1 MDSQHRSLQLRTKRG
16 SCAVIAALNI
26 AVPDD
31 FKSGGAATNGWSG
44 DMAARDIIANLKEAY
59 GKPGPADKAKI
70 EAIFMKPYNPS
81 RPIESMLKEL
91 ETARMMSILAKIPY
105 TMEQLL
111 DKALTKIQVT
121 NQFRNALVDWATYVA
136 EDTINN
142 NNWIDFK
149 DHFIQAYTVNQA
161 ALTMAQAGHSP
172 WHKQDTIAPPM
183 PIRTTMTTTP

>member
-44 DMAARDIIANLKEAY
+44 DMAARDIIAKY
-59 GKPGPADKAKI
+59 GKLGPADKAKI

-121 NQFRNALVDWATYVA
+121 NQFCNALVDWATYVA
-136 EDTINN
+136 D
-142 NNWIDFK
+142 
-149 DHFIQAYTVNQA
+149 
-161 ALTMAQAGHSP
+161 ALC
-172 WHKQDTIAPPM
+172 
-183 PIRTTMTTTP
+183 